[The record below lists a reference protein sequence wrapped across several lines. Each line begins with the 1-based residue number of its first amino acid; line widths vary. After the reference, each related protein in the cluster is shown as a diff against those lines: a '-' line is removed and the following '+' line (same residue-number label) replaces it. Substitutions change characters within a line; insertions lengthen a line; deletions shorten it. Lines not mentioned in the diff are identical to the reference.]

1 MIYLIVSFQAYRRP
15 INPFAHPSPVLLPN
29 RSIFHITYKRFV
41 SIHISLSAPHP
52 LIFDKKKYS
61 TVVVEKVLL
70 TQRVAAAQLR
80 LLRVFGFQLVAD
92 AVK

>member
-1 MIYLIVSFQAYRRP
+1 MPSQAYRRP
-15 INPFAHPSPVLLPN
+15 TNPFAHPSPMLLPN
-29 RSIFHITYKRFV
+29 RNIYHMTYKRFV
-41 SIHISLSAPHP
+41 SIHISSSAARP
-52 LIFDKKKYS
+52 LIFNKKYS

-80 LLRVFGFQLVAD
+80 LLRVFGFQLFAD